1 MTFGRAGRKKV
12 GLAPLAAVVLGML
25 AGLTVTMTHVAL
37 QWPGRSSNLEPAIPL
52 AVACGA
58 ALLLAERFAVSP
70 LAQTVAAA
78 SMML

>member
-1 MTFGRAGRKKV
+1 MIAAHASRL

-25 AGLTVTMTHVAL
+25 AGLTATMTHVAL

-70 LAQTVAAA
+70 LAQTVTAA
-78 SMML
+78 SMLL